1 MTRPL
6 GARIRQIQN
15 DMQITFPEAHARGPP
30 AIPPWLSR
38 KICVRT
44 DCAKYKKDATHNS
57 LYLKL
62 FRDITDS
69 YDNPRDIIFTDGSKT
84 EEGVGAAVVT
94 DKEIPRFQLRSAC
107 SIYTAELTAI
117 LQAMLYVQNNG
128 AGTYLVCSDSLSCIL
143 SLQDNFSKDPMIQ
156 QINSLY
162 FQLCCQSK
170 TIIFVWVPGHIGN
183 EVADRAAKAAIL
195 DGLPKTKVRHED
207 LKHFIKEKC
216 QEYWQREW
224 QECDTHLKRLQ
235 P

>member
-15 DMQITFPEAHARGPP
+15 DMQITFPEAHARGLP

-44 DCAKYKKDATHNS
+44 DCAKNKKDSSHNY

-62 FRDITDS
+62 FRHITDS
-69 YDNPRDIIFTDGSKT
+69 YDNSRDIIFTDGPKT

-94 DKEIPRFQLRSAC
+94 DKEILKFQLRSTC

-117 LQAMLYVQNNG
+117 LQTMLYVQNNG

-143 SLQDNFSKDPMIQ
+143 SLQDNFSKDPTIQ

-170 TIIFVWVPGHIGN
+170 NIVFVWVPGSYRG
-183 EVADRAAKAAIL
+183 DK
-195 DGLPKTKVRHED
+195 
-207 LKHFIKEKC
+207 
-216 QEYWQREW
+216 
-224 QECDTHLKRLQ
+224 KRSRR
-235 P
+235 PSRKGSYFGWPPEN